1 LQGSYESNEPHIC
14 SMRFSDLNLNT
25 SLLNA
30 LQDLGFDVP
39 TPIQHEAFTPI
50 MAGKDVI
57 GVAKTGS
64 GKTFAYM
71 LPLIRMWQFSKVKH
85 PSIIIIV
92 PTRELVIQVKEEFEK
107 LAKYTSIKIAGAFGG
122 VNIKTQIAEI
132 MQGVDAVVATPGR
145 MRDLMLSRTVP
156 ANSIKKV
163 VIDEVDEML
172 KLGFRSEIELL
183 MDLLPEKRQTLMFSA
198 TLGEDVELL
207 TKNRTH
213 APAMIETDQSGTASD
228 NIVQHGYAVPNMN
241 TKINLLAY
249 WLEHDHN
256 MRRVLVFAHNKRMAD
271 YAEKQLAYLFPED
284 IAVIH
289 ANKNINRRI
298 RTIDDFA
305 SGNCKV
311 LIASDLLARGIDVPD
326 ISHVV
331 NLDVPEIPESYIH
344 RIGRTGR
351 IGKQGIALTLVN
363 SQEEERWNQIATQLG
378 FSPAL
383 NALPAHLEIS
393 NQLLPE
399 EENKPGMKIIQTR
412 KNTDP
417 EKGAAFHEKKD
428 KNKKVPIKVTREE
441 KNRIRLGKLYGT
453 THGGLGKKGKK
464 KK

>member
-1 LQGSYESNEPHIC
+1 MQ
-14 SMRFSDLNLNT
+14 FSDLNLNT
-25 SLLNA
+25 PLLNA
-30 LQDLGFDVP
+30 LKDLGFEVP
-39 TPIQHEAFTPI
+39 TPIQSEAFNPI

-57 GVAKTGS
+57 GIAKTGS

-71 LPLIRMWQFSKVKH
+71 LPLLRMWQFSKVKH

-107 LAKYTSIKIAGAFGG
+107 LATYTSVKIAGAYGG
-122 VNIKTQIAEI
+122 VNIKNQMSDIA
-132 MQGVDAVVATPGR
+132 QGVDAVVATPGR
-145 MRDLMLSRTVP
+145 MRDLMLNRTVP
-156 ANSIKKV
+156 ANAIKKV

-207 TKNRTH
+207 TKNRTQ
-213 APAMIETDQSGTASD
+213 APVMIETDQSGTASD
-228 NIVQHGYAVPNMN
+228 SIVQHGFAVPNMN

-249 WLEHDHN
+249 WLEHDAA
-256 MRRVLVFAHNKRMAD
+256 MRRVLVFARNKRMAD
-271 YAEKQLAYLFPED
+271 YAEKQLGFLFPD
-284 IAVIH
+284 DVAVIH

-305 SGNCKV
+305 EGNCRV
-311 LIASDLLARGIDVPD
+311 LIASDLLARGIDVAD

-351 IGKQGIALTLVN
+351 SGKKGIALTMVSKL
-363 SQEEERWNQIATQLG
+363 EEELWNQIAGQLD
-378 FSPAL
+378 FSSDLKEIPS
-383 NALPAHLEIS
+383 PVEIS
-393 NQLLPE
+393 DQLLPE
-399 EENKPGMKIIQTR
+399 EEKKPGMKIIQPS
-412 KNTDP
+412 KSKDP
-417 EKGAAFHEKKD
+417 KKGAAFHEKKD
-428 KNKKVPIKVTREE
+428 KNKKIPIKVTREE
-441 KNRIRLGKLYGT
+441 KHRIRLGKLYGT

>member
-1 LQGSYESNEPHIC
+1 MQ
-14 SMRFSDLNLNT
+14 FSDLNLNT
-25 SLLNA
+25 PLLNA
-30 LQDLGFDVP
+30 LKDLGFEVP
-39 TPIQHEAFTPI
+39 TPIQSEAFNPI

-57 GVAKTGS
+57 GIAKTGS

-71 LPLIRMWQFSKVKH
+71 LPLLRMWQFSKVKH

-107 LAKYTSIKIAGAFGG
+107 LATYTSVKIAGAYGG
-122 VNIKTQIAEI
+122 VNIKNQMSDIA
-132 MQGVDAVVATPGR
+132 QGVDAVVATPGR
-145 MRDLMLSRTVP
+145 MRDLMLNRTVP
-156 ANSIKKV
+156 ANAIKKV

-207 TKNRTH
+207 TKNRTQ
-213 APAMIETDQSGTASD
+213 APVLIETDQSGTASD
-228 NIVQHGYAVPNMN
+228 SIVQHGFAVPNMN

-249 WLEHDHN
+249 WLEHDAT
-256 MRRVLVFAHNKRMAD
+256 MRRVLVFARNKRMAD
-271 YAEKQLAYLFPED
+271 YAEKQLGFLFPD
-284 IAVIH
+284 DVAVIH

-305 SGNCKV
+305 EGNCRV
-311 LIASDLLARGIDVPD
+311 LIASDLLARGIDVAD

-351 IGKQGIALTLVN
+351 SGKQGIALTMV
-363 SQEEERWNQIATQLG
+363 SVQEEELWNEIATQLG
-378 FSPAL
+378 FSSAL
-383 NALPAHLEIS
+383 NALPAHVEIS
-393 NQLLPE
+393 AQLLPE
-399 EENKPGMKIIQTR
+399 EENKSGMKIIQAR
-412 KNTDP
+412 KKNDP
-417 EKGAAFHEKKD
+417 DKGAAFHEKKD
-428 KNKKVPIKVTREE
+428 KNKKVPIKVSREE
-441 KNRIRLGKLYGT
+441 KHRIRLGKLYGT